1 MSTINDINNSL
12 LGFTNNTNQ
21 VNYENGIRNLGS
33 DQLDKASFLQLMLTQ
48 LQNQDP
54 LDPVDNE
61 QMILQ
66 QAAFAQVEAT
76 EELKDSVLQTNMIS
90 QASSMVGKFAQFEV
104 FNEGL
109 QTFEYYTGQ
118 VDSITI
124 GDGSVALQVDGQ
136 NFTQDQVVQIYNENP
151 NP

>member
-1 MSTINDINNSL
+1 MSIINVTD
-12 LGFTNNTNQ
+12 FTNNTNQ
-21 VNYENGIRNLGS
+21 VNYETGLRNLGS

-54 LDPVDNE
+54 LDPVEND

-76 EELKDSVLQTNMIS
+76 EQLKDSVLATNMIA

-109 QTFEYYTGQ
+109 QTFEYFNGK
-118 VDSITI
+118 VDSILI
-124 GDGSVALQVDGQ
+124 GDGTVALQVGDQ
-136 NFTQDQVVQIYNENP
+136 NFTQEQVVQIFNENP